1 MHQLEY
7 KIYQFNSAN
16 DDICELEALL
26 TLIHN
31 DETHTFI
38 SMNDSI
44 LQSGTYVAILHYE
57 ITKPAPEGG
66 EARMVTGAEL

>member
-1 MHQLEY
+1 MSKTDY

-26 TLIHN
+26 TLVYN
-31 DETHTFI
+31 DPTHTFI

-44 LQSGTYVAILHYE
+44 LQSGTYVAILHYHVDM
-57 ITKPAPEGG
+57 PA
-66 EARMVTGAEL
+66 EAEADRMVTGAEL